1 MLGFDYA
8 DNMEYNRL
16 KRENSGQIV
25 EFLDRV
31 FTLHNGVNMNFK
43 ADYPR
48 IFCDCDEPMSWHIGA
63 VENGIMY
70 GCAGNYPID
79 YNIGDTV
86 LKIGAI
92 ENVAVDP
99 SCRGRGIMQNM
110 LNQLLRE
117 EDEKGFDMYHL
128 LGDRW
133 RYRNFGFERCGSQY
147 AFEFT
152 YSMLG
157 KEKPKTEFEFLQIKK
172 GDSAIPSLYELY
184 SSQKTYVHVEPENF
198 EMSVLDDRHKSFA
211 VKNKVGEIVGFLMTN
226 ADGNVFTDIALA
238 ETKHIKDLM
247 KCYFEFSGHKKIYMS
262 LPLHS
267 EYFDFAFSNSER
279 YTISQPGCFRIVNFK
294 KVTETFMREK
304 SLYEYLPDG
313 KVTIDSEI
321 FGKWSI
327 EKHRDIISVNPF
339 EGEADYILPGFSI
352 YNFLFGTMR
361 YKSNSKKDMLATA
374 WLPLPLYA
382 PAFR

>member
-1 MLGFDYA
+1 MC
-8 DNMEYNRL
+8 NMEYNRL
-16 KRENSGQIV
+16 KRENCGQIV

-48 IFCDCDEPMSWHIGA
+48 IFCGCDEPMSWHIAA
-63 VENGIMY
+63 VENGTIY

-79 YNIGDTV
+79 YSIGDSV

-99 SCRGRGIMQNM
+99 SCRGRGLMQNM
-110 LNQLLRE
+110 LSRLLRE

-157 KEKPKTEFEFLQIKK
+157 KEKPETELVFLQIEK
-172 GDSAIPSLYELY
+172 GDSSIPLLYELY
-184 SSQKTYVHVEPENF
+184 SNQKTYVHIE
-198 EMSVLDDRHKSFA
+198 LDTFKMFFSDERRKYFA
-211 VKNKVGEIVGFLMTN
+211 VKNKSGEIVGYLATN
-226 ADGNVFTDIALA
+226 SEGNAFIDIALTEA
-238 ETKHIKDLM
+238 KHIKDLM
-247 KCYFEFSGHKKIYMS
+247 KCYFDLSGQKKIYIS
-262 LPLHS
+262 LPLYS
-267 EYFDFAFSNSER
+267 EYFDFALSNAER
-279 YTISQPGCFRIVNFK
+279 YSISQPGCFRIVNFK

-321 FGKWSI
+321 FGKWCI
-327 EKHRDIISVNPF
+327 EKQGKTISVNPF
-339 EGEADYILPGFSI
+339 DGDVDYILPGFSI
-352 YNFLFGTMR
+352 YNFLFGTLR
-361 YKSNSKKDMLATA
+361 YKSNSKKDVLATA
-374 WLPLPLYA
+374 WFPLPLYA